1 MEPEPDMPAE
11 PAVDLSS
18 LTPRHDDAVYARV
31 AARALELRKLRR
43 AVVRRGAIAIVLA
56 AAAAVVFYLSAPH
69 HDASISSARP
79 AHSSGSGDLL
89 DLGLRGDVDPF
100 ELLDLGG
107 THAQ

>member
-11 PAVDLSS
+11 PAVDLTS
-18 LTPRHDDAVYARV
+18 LAPRHTDAVYARV

-43 AVVRRGAIAIVLA
+43 AVVRRGAIAAVLA
-56 AAAAVVFYLSAPH
+56 AAAAVVFYLSAPR
-69 HDASISSARP
+69 HDASISSSARP
-79 AHSSGSGDLL
+79 SRSGDLL
-89 DLGLRGDVDPF
+89 DFGMRADVDPF

>member
-1 MEPEPDMPAE
+1 MEPEPDMPAVE
-11 PAVDLSS
+11 PVDLSP
-18 LTPRHDDAVYARV
+18 LAPRHTDAAYARI
-31 AARALELRKLRR
+31 AARAIELRKLRR
-43 AVVRRGAIAIVLA
+43 AVVRRGAVAVVLA
-56 AAAAVVFYLSAPH
+56 AAAAVVFYLSAPRH
-69 HDASISSARP
+69 GASLSNARP

>member
-11 PAVDLSS
+11 PAVDLSP
-18 LTPRHDDAVYARV
+18 LAPRHDDAVYARV
-31 AARALELRKLRR
+31 ATRAIELRKLRR
-43 AVVRRGAIAIVLA
+43 AVVRRGIVAVALA
-56 AAAAVVFYLSAPH
+56 AAAAVVFYLSAPRY
-69 HDASISSARP
+69 DTSISTARP
-79 AHSSGSGDLL
+79 SRGGDLL